1 MRALSSKPDHEI
13 VKGVPEGND
22 SMTAKKEEKGIPS
35 DKLALYDKLIQTN
48 PDLERKGAKLP
59 YTSVNGHMFTFLSEA
74 GVLAI
79 RLPKAEREA
88 FLKKY
93 STTLMEA
100 HGTIM
105 KEYVAVPDNLLDK
118 TKELKKYLD
127 ISYEYARTLKPKPQ
141 KRSK

>member
-1 MRALSSKPDHEI
+1 
-13 VKGVPEGND
+13 
-22 SMTAKKEEKGIPS
+22 MTVKKEERAVPS
-35 DKLALYDKLIQTN
+35 NKLALYDKLIRTN
-48 PDLERKGAKLP
+48 PNLEQKGVKLP

-79 RLPKAEREA
+79 RLPKTERKA

-100 HGTIM
+100 HGAIM
-105 KEYVAVPDNLLDK
+105 KEYVAVPENLLDK

-127 ISYEYARTLKPKPQ
+127 ISYEYAKTLKPKPQ